1 MSSFDGTKKK
11 KVFFKLILLFRGG
24 GEEPAT
30 PPVLNVDPATW
41 EGWLNSFLLW
51 ASKAAH
57 TSHVQYIYC
66 PSKQITVAIAYI
78 HKHRW
83 APAPDP
89 AHIRTYV
96 VFT

>member
-11 KVFFKLILLFRGG
+11 KVFFKLILLFRGA

-66 PSKQITVAIAYI
+66 PSNQITVVIAY
-78 HKHRW
+78 
-83 APAPDP
+83 D
-89 AHIRTYV
+89 
-96 VFT
+96 